1 MTLEIEVEPSLP
13 FSTTVRLKGELDNDT
28 AASLDAELATALEPP
43 VKVLIMDLAKLDYIS
58 SAGILSVLKAQ
69 KTMNARGGKTLFGY
83 LQPGVK
89 KVFDIV
95 KAVDLS
101 AVFSSVAE
109 LDDYLDA
116 IQKDLQE

>member
-1 MTLEIEVEPSLP
+1 MRP
-13 FSTTVRLKGELDNDT
+13 
-28 AASLDAELATALEPP
+28 
-43 VKVLIMDLAKLDYIS
+43 
-58 SAGILSVLKAQ
+58 LSVGHSTGRFEAYSKQ
-69 KTMNARGGKTLFGY
+69 NCPRRGGKTLFGY

-101 AVFSSVAE
+101 TVFASVAE

-116 IQKDLQE
+116 IQKQLAD